1 MSTNHYSTLLY
12 ILIGCFLFQTAY
24 SKNFY
29 SFPLQDTKI
38 DSAKARLRKKIHN
51 AKERN
56 DAKKYIQYSLRLLRQ
71 EVHYELTNTDTEALF
86 SLLDYCG
93 EKENIDCLAETHMMI
108 AKQFHKGE
116 QYLEALDY
124 FKRARELSQNS
135 DSKNLKWEI
144 LICQGLLLSELY
156 EYKLARENYIES
168 LNYCTNNKYRTA
180 TSILNISA
188 TYTTGTLDSMVY
200 YSSIAL
206 DKFKK
211 IDPKTVSGPHLQQN
225 IKTSVNN
232 IAYGYIKQQ
241 KLLKAKRIIAENIDL
256 NKTSHSQLYSFD
268 SFFFHTLGELH
279 YKLKEY
285 DKAIEY
291 YNRSI
296 DTVIQNHPAS
306 NTYSLNDLAEIYEI
320 KGDYKKAN
328 VYLKAKENYVK
339 EVERLNIKKEL
350 AKTEYHRVL
359 KKKNQII
366 STLEE
371 KNIKTN
377 KQVSNI
383 RIIAITTGVFS
394 LFSILIFLAFYQKS
408 RLKIAQLNE
417 EISLTR
423 LKSLK
428 SMMNPHFLFNSFN
441 TLQSLILQK
450 DKFQASEHMRSL
462 SQLIR
467 KTLFNADSLF
477 IKLNEELE
485 ILETY
490 IKLENER
497 FDNQFILHKSVDQTL
512 INMDPKIPSMIIQPH
527 IENAILHGLSHKDKK
542 ILKIHFKKKGNLVQ
556 CIVEDNGI
564 GREKSKELNTLKREA
579 HLSIASKNTSERI
592 NLLKKIGY
600 KETALHVDDLYDT
613 ENNPIGTRIIIDL
626 PIIK

>member
-1 MSTNHYSTLLY
+1 
-12 ILIGCFLFQTAY
+12 
-24 SKNFY
+24 
-29 SFPLQDTKI
+29 
-38 DSAKARLRKKIHN
+38 
-51 AKERN
+51 
-56 DAKKYIQYSLRLLRQ
+56 
-71 EVHYELTNTDTEALF
+71 
-86 SLLDYCG
+86 
-93 EKENIDCLAETHMMI
+93 
-108 AKQFHKGE
+108 
-116 QYLEALDY
+116 
-124 FKRARELSQNS
+124 
-135 DSKNLKWEI
+135 
-144 LICQGLLLSELY
+144 
-156 EYKLARENYIES
+156 
-168 LNYCTNNKYRTA
+168 
-180 TSILNISA
+180 
-188 TYTTGTLDSMVY
+188 MVY

-394 LFSILIFLAFYQKS
+394 LFS
-408 RLKIAQLNE
+408 
-417 EISLTR
+417 SLT
-423 LKSLK
+423 
-428 SMMNPHFLFNSFN
+428 MP
-441 TLQSLILQK
+441 
-450 DKFQASEHMRSL
+450 
-462 SQLIR
+462 
-467 KTLFNADSLF
+467 
-477 IKLNEELE
+477 IK
-485 ILETY
+485 
-490 IKLENER
+490 
-497 FDNQFILHKSVDQTL
+497 
-512 INMDPKIPSMIIQPH
+512 
-527 IENAILHGLSHKDKK
+527 
-542 ILKIHFKKKGNLVQ
+542 
-556 CIVEDNGI
+556 
-564 GREKSKELNTLKREA
+564 
-579 HLSIASKNTSERI
+579 
-592 NLLKKIGY
+592 
-600 KETALHVDDLYDT
+600 
-613 ENNPIGTRIIIDL
+613 
-626 PIIK
+626 